1 MDSINWILSTTFP
14 QPDRHS
20 LNQIVSQPPHLY
32 SISASKSVVHCSTG
46 CMKVIGLLDVYRFQ
60 FESFNSSSFF
70 FLFCTSRRL
79 MRFRFSRKRPQNVCI
94 LSTIDSLSAIC
105 NSRLIDSPDGEYHF
119 EEDQTRRKSN
129 EKRIKREENRTGGF
143 YT

>member
-1 MDSINWILSTTFP
+1 
-14 QPDRHS
+14 
-20 LNQIVSQPPHLY
+20 
-32 SISASKSVVHCSTG
+32 
-46 CMKVIGLLDVYRFQ
+46 MKVIGLLDVYRFQ

-105 NSRLIDSPDGEYHF
+105 NFRLIDSPDGGYHF

-129 EKRIKREENRTGGF
+129 EKRIKREENQTGGF
-143 YT
+143 YTWRSLKRFPFWRLQWRATRSDYSNCSTVGRLTMVTKAA